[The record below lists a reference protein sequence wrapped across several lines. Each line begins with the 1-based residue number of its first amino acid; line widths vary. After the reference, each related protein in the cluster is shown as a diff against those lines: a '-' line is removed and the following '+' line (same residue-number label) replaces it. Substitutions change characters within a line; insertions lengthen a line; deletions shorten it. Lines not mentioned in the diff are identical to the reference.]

1 MNVSKPL
8 LVLLL
13 LVWMAGCAS
22 YTTKNPAFLQ
32 GKQLITEG
40 QFEAGLGKL
49 QQAADEEPENIEI
62 RAALARELD
71 SVAGHLLLQADNE
84 LLAGNIDAAEQTYLR
99 VLGIA
104 PNNGRA
110 IAGLDAAALDRK
122 HNGLVKQAKEYMAN
136 DQIEAAEK
144 IIRGVLAENP
154 AQADAR
160 QLVNELSERIAR
172 AEMSQLS
179 LVSAFRQPITMEF
192 RDAPLK
198 TIFELISR
206 TAGINFIFDRTV
218 QQEAKTSIF
227 VRDNPIEDVLK
238 LILLTNQLA
247 YKVLNENSLLIYPD
261 TPAKQKD
268 YQELVVR
275 SFHINNTDV
284 KQMVAMVRGLV
295 KARDIYVNERL
306 NLFIMRD
313 TLEMIRLVERLV
325 TINDFPDPE
334 VMLEVEVLEINRNS
348 ALKLGPEMP
357 TQTSFSFLPGVGTAA
372 PVLGADG
379 LLKLTQTSIDGLRNF
394 SIANQVLV
402 EFRKSLTANNVLANP
417 RIRVKSREK
426 AKILIGDKIPII
438 TSNVSGQAATVTQ
451 SVTFVDV
458 GLKLEMEPIISQN
471 DEVSIKALLEVST
484 VVANIPLGNGGQ
496 VPQIGTRTAETLLS
510 SRDGVTQV
518 LAGLIQDRDRKTLS
532 GIAGLVDIP
541 VLGKLFASQ
550 DLNREKTEI
559 ILLITPRI
567 VRNVI
572 QPSNFESEF
581 HSGTASAAGN
591 IPVNIRKTAPQSLSL
606 LPSGGAGGLG
616 RGNVFEQALR
626 SGSRDNGE
634 TVNPFEAAAAQAR
647 SPVPTLNLQAPASV
661 TMGREF
667 TATVRL
673 ITQNTRL
680 TGELDLSY
688 DQSALELMDGA
699 ENSGSRTLKFG
710 REQPTGMTSILRFK
724 VIGANTGTTTI
735 SVDGV
740 RVQDEKGEA
749 VEIQAPPV
757 ANITLQ

>member
-1 MNVSKPL
+1 MNTRKNL
-8 LVLLL
+8 LLLLL

-40 QFEAGLGKL
+40 QFEAGLSKL
-49 QQAADEEPENIEI
+49 QQAADEEPDNLEI
-62 RAALARELD
+62 RTTLVRELD
-71 SVAGHLLLQADNE
+71 SIAGQLLFQADNE

-104 PNNGRA
+104 PNNERA
-110 IAGLDAAALDRK
+110 IAGLGSVDLSRK
-122 HNGLVKQAKEYMAN
+122 HVGMINQAREYLAN
-136 DQIEAAEK
+136 DQLETAEK
-144 IIRGVLAENP
+144 IIRSVLAENP
-154 AQADAR
+154 AQPGAR

-172 AEMSQLS
+172 AEISQLS

-306 NLFIMRD
+306 NLFVIRD
-313 TLEMIRLVERLV
+313 TLEMVRLVERLV
-325 TINDFPDPE
+325 AINDFPDPE
-334 VMLEVEVLEINRNS
+334 VMLEVEILEINRNN
-348 ALKLGPEMP
+348 LLDIGPKMP
-357 TQTSFSFLPGVGTAA
+357 TQATFSFLPGVGTAA

-379 LLKLTQTSIDGLRNF
+379 LLKLTQTNIDGLRNF
-394 SIANQVLV
+394 AISNQVLV
-402 EFRKSLTANNVLANP
+402 EFKKKLTANNILANP

-426 AKILIGDKIPII
+426 AKILIGNKIPIFA
-438 TSNVSGQAATVTQ
+438 SNTTPTGVVSQN
-451 SVTFVDV
+451 VTFLDV
-458 GLKLEMEPIISQN
+458 GLKLEVEPVISTN
-471 DEVSIKALLEVST
+471 GEVSIKVVLEVST
-484 VVANIPLGNGGQ
+484 LGEKETSG
-496 VPQIGTRTAETLLS
+496 PTTAFRIGTRSAETLLS
-510 SRDGVTQV
+510 SRDGETQV
-518 LAGLIQDRDRKTLS
+518 LAGLIQDNDTRGLT
-532 GIAGLVDIP
+532 GIAGLVDVP
-541 VLGKLFASQ
+541 VLGRLFANQS
-550 DLNREKTEI
+550 LNREKTEI

-567 VRNVI
+567 MRNVI
-572 QPSNFESEF
+572 QPNNFENEF
-581 HSGTASAAGN
+581 HSGTASFPGN

-606 LPSGGAGGLG
+606 LPSGGASGMGS
-616 RGNVFEQALR
+616 GNVFERALR
-626 SGSRDNGE
+626 GGQNDDDIP
-634 TVNPFEAAAAQAR
+634 NPFEAAAAQAR

-661 TMGREF
+661 ALGREF
-667 TATVRL
+667 TATVRMV
-673 ITQNTRL
+673 TQNTQL
-680 TGELDLSY
+680 TGEVDLSY
-688 DQSALELMDGA
+688 DQSTLELMDGG
-699 ENSGSRTLKFG
+699 ENSGSRTLKLG

-724 VIGANTGTTTI
+724 VIGVNTGTTAI

-749 VEIQAPPV
+749 VEVQAPSAV
-757 ANITLQ
+757 NITLQ

>member
-1 MNVSKPL
+1 MNASKPL

-62 RAALARELD
+62 RVALARELD
-71 SVAGHLLLQADNE
+71 SVAGQLLLQADNE

-104 PNNGRA
+104 PNNERA
-110 IAGLDAAALDRK
+110 ITGLDAAALDRK
-122 HNGLVKQAKEYMAN
+122 HNGLVRQAKEYMAN

-144 IIRGVLAENP
+144 IIRDVLAENP
-154 AQADAR
+154 VQAGAR

-172 AEMSQLS
+172 AEISQLS

-306 NLFIMRD
+306 NLFIIRD

-334 VMLEVEVLEINRNS
+334 VMLEVEVLEINRNNI
-348 ALKLGPEMP
+348 LKLGPQMP

-394 SIANQVLV
+394 TIANQVLV
-402 EFRKSLTANNVLANP
+402 EFRKTLTANDILANP

-426 AKILIGDKIPII
+426 AKILIGDKIPIFSSNA
-438 TSNVSGQAATVTQ
+438 TSTGVVSQN
-451 SVTFVDV
+451 VTFLDV
-458 GLKLEMEPIISQN
+458 GLKLEVEPIISPN
-471 DEVSIKALLEVST
+471 SEVSIKILLEVST
-484 VVANIPLGNGGQ
+484 LGARETSGTTTAFR
-496 VPQIGTRTAETLLS
+496 IGTRSAETLLS
-510 SRDGVTQV
+510 SRDGETQV
-518 LAGLIQDRDRKTLS
+518 LAGLIQDQDKKGLA

-541 VLGKLFASQ
+541 VLGRLFASQ
-550 DLNREKTEI
+550 ELTRDKTEI
-559 ILLITPRI
+559 VLLITPRI

-572 QPSNFESEF
+572 QPNNFESEF

-634 TVNPFEAAAAQAR
+634 TINPFEAAAAQAR

>member
-1 MNVSKPL
+1 MNTRKNL
-8 LVLLL
+8 LLLLL

-40 QFEAGLGKL
+40 QFEAGLSKL
-49 QQAADEEPENIEI
+49 QQAADEEPDNLEI
-62 RAALARELD
+62 RTTLVRELD
-71 SVAGHLLLQADNE
+71 SIAGQLLFQADNE

-104 PNNGRA
+104 PNNERA
-110 IAGLDAAALDRK
+110 IAGLGSVDLSRK
-122 HNGLVKQAKEYMAN
+122 HVGMINQAREYLAN
-136 DQIEAAEK
+136 DQLEAAEK
-144 IIRGVLAENP
+144 IIRSVLAENP
-154 AQADAR
+154 AQPGAR

-172 AEMSQLS
+172 AEISQLS

-192 RDAPLK
+192 REAPLK

-218 QQEAKTSIF
+218 QQETKTSIF

-306 NLFIMRD
+306 NLFVIRD
-313 TLEMIRLVERLV
+313 TLEMVRLVERLV
-325 TINDFPDPE
+325 AINDFPDPE
-334 VMLEVEVLEINRNS
+334 VMLEVEVLEIKRDRLHNLGLNTPTS
-348 ALKLGPEMP
+348 ATFSGAAATGNVVKPQDIPEITKMS
-357 TQTSFSFLPGVGTAA
+357 QIGF
-372 PVLGADG
+372 
-379 LLKLTQTSIDGLRNF
+379 DGLRNF
-394 SIANQVLV
+394 TIGNQVTLNL
-402 EFRKSLTANNVLANP
+402 RKELAASDILANP

-426 AKILIGDKIPII
+426 AKILIGDRIPVI
-438 TSNVSGQAATVTQ
+438 TANVTGQAATVTQ
-451 SVTFVDV
+451 SVTFVEV

-471 DEVSIKALLEVST
+471 DEVSIKALLEVSNVT
-484 VVANIPLGNGGQ
+484 STIQLGNGGR

-510 SRDGVTQV
+510 SRDGETQV
-518 LAGLIQDRDRKTLS
+518 LAGLIQERDIKELS
-532 GIAGLVDIP
+532 GIAGLVDVP
-541 VLGKLFASQ
+541 VLGRLFANQ
-550 DLNREKTEI
+550 TLDRKKTEI

-581 HSGTASAAGN
+581 HSGTASFPGN

-606 LPSGGAGGLG
+606 LPSGGAGGMAS
-616 RGNVFEQALR
+616 GNVFERALR
-626 SGSRDNGE
+626 GGQNDDDIP
-634 TVNPFEAAAAQAR
+634 NPFEAAAAQAR

-661 TMGREF
+661 ALGREF
-667 TATVRL
+667 TATVRMV
-673 ITQNTRL
+673 TQNTQL
-680 TGELDLSY
+680 TGEVDLSY
-688 DQSALELMDGA
+688 DQSVLELMDGG
-699 ENSGSRTLKFG
+699 ENSGSRTLKLG

-724 VIGANTGTTTI
+724 VIGVNTGTTAI

-749 VEIQAPPV
+749 VEVQAPSAV
-757 ANITLQ
+757 NITLQ

>member
-1 MNVSKPL
+1 MSASKNIL
-8 LVLLL
+8 MCFL

-40 QFEAGLGKL
+40 QFEAGLSKL
-49 QQAADEEPENIEI
+49 QQAADEEPENKEI
-62 RAALARELD
+62 QVVLVREQE
-71 SVAGHLLLQADNE
+71 SIAGQLLFQADNE
-84 LLAGNIDAAEQTYLR
+84 LLTGNIDAAEQVYLR
-99 VLGIA
+99 VLGMV
-104 PNNGRA
+104 PNNERA
-110 IAGLDAAALDRK
+110 IAGLGLAALDRK
-122 HNGLVKQAKEYMAN
+122 HARLASQAREHLASN
-136 DQIEAAEK
+136 QIEAAEK
-144 IIRGVLAENP
+144 ITRSILAENP
-154 AQADAR
+154 AQSDAR
-160 QLVNELSERIAR
+160 QLVDELSERIAR
-172 AEMSQLS
+172 AEISQLS
-179 LVSAFRQPITMEF
+179 LVSAFHKPITMEF

-206 TAGINFIFDRTV
+206 TAGINFVFDRTV

-247 YKVLNENSLLIYPD
+247 YKVLNDNSLLIYPD

-306 NLFIMRD
+306 NLFVIRD

-334 VMLEVEVLEINRNS
+334 VMLEVEILEINRNKLLNLGLNTPTS
-348 ALKLGPEMP
+348 A
-357 TQTSFSFLPGVGTAA
+357 TFSGVPGVGNVAGIAVT
-372 PVLGADG
+372 
-379 LLKLTQTSIDGLRNF
+379 KLSQINADGLRNF
-394 SIANQVLV
+394 TIGNQVVLNL
-402 EFRKSLTANNVLANP
+402 RNTLTANEILANP

-426 AKILIGDKIPII
+426 AKILIGDRIPII
-438 TSNVSGQAATVTQ
+438 TANVSGQAATVTQ
-451 SVTFVDV
+451 SVSFVEV
-458 GLKLEMEPIISQN
+458 GLKLEVEPIISQN
-471 DEVSIKALLEVST
+471 NEVSIKALLEVSNVTST
-484 VVANIPLGNGGQ
+484 VQLGNGGE
-496 VPQIGTRTAETLLS
+496 VPKIGTRTAETLLS
-510 SRDGVTQV
+510 SRDGETQV
-518 LAGLIQDRDRKTLS
+518 LAGLIRDEDKKGFTGL
-532 GIAGLVDIP
+532 AGLVDIP
-541 VLGKLFASQ
+541 VLGRLFANQ
-550 DLNREKTEI
+550 TLQRDKTEI

-572 QPSNFESEF
+572 QPNNFESEF

-591 IPVNIRKTAPQSLSL
+591 IPVNIRKTAPQSLSV

-616 RGNVFEQALR
+616 RGTIFEQALR
-626 SGSRDNGE
+626 SEARDNEE
-634 TVNPFEAAAAQAR
+634 TTNPFEAAAAQAR
-647 SPVPTLNLQAPASV
+647 SPVPTLSLQAPASV
-661 TMGREF
+661 AMGREF

-673 ITQNTRL
+673 ATQNTQL
-680 TGELDLSY
+680 TGELDLTY
-688 DQSALELMDGA
+688 DGDTLELMDGA
-699 ENSGSRTLKFG
+699 ENSGSRTLKLG

-724 VIGANTGTTTI
+724 VIGPNTGTTTI

-740 RVQDEKGEA
+740 RVQDEKGDA
-749 VEIQAPPV
+749 VEVQAPPV

>member
-1 MNVSKPL
+1 M
-8 LVLLL
+8 
-13 LVWMAGCAS
+13 
-22 YTTKNPAFLQ
+22 
-32 GKQLITEG
+32 
-40 QFEAGLGKL
+40 
-49 QQAADEEPENIEI
+49 
-62 RAALARELD
+62 
-71 SVAGHLLLQADNE
+71 
-84 LLAGNIDAAEQTYLR
+84 
-99 VLGIA
+99 
-104 PNNGRA
+104 
-110 IAGLDAAALDRK
+110 
-122 HNGLVKQAKEYMAN
+122 
-136 DQIEAAEK
+136 
-144 IIRGVLAENP
+144 
-154 AQADAR
+154 
-160 QLVNELSERIAR
+160 
-172 AEMSQLS
+172 
-179 LVSAFRQPITMEF
+179 
-192 RDAPLK
+192 
-198 TIFELISR
+198 
-206 TAGINFIFDRTV
+206 
-218 QQEAKTSIF
+218 
-227 VRDNPIEDVLK
+227 
-238 LILLTNQLA
+238 
-247 YKVLNENSLLIYPD
+247 
-261 TPAKQKD
+261 
-268 YQELVVR
+268 R

-334 VMLEVEVLEINRNS
+334 VMLEVEVLEINRNN

-402 EFRKSLTANNVLANP
+402 EFKKTLTANNVLANP

-484 VVANIPLGNGGQ
+484 VVDTIPLGNGGQ

-541 VLGKLFASQ
+541 VLGRLFASQ

-559 ILLITPRI
+559 VLLITPRI

-616 RGNVFEQALR
+616 GSNVFGQALR
-626 SGSRDNGE
+626 SGSRDNEE

-661 TMGREF
+661 AMGREF

-673 ITQNTRL
+673 ITQNTQL
-680 TGELDLSY
+680 TGEVDLGY

-757 ANITLQ
+757 ASITLQ

>member
-1 MNVSKPL
+1 MSASKNIL
-8 LVLLL
+8 MCFL

-40 QFEAGLGKL
+40 QFEAGLSKL
-49 QQAADEEPENIEI
+49 QQAADEEPENKEI
-62 RAALARELD
+62 QVVLVREQE
-71 SVAGHLLLQADNE
+71 SIAGQLLFQADNE
-84 LLAGNIDAAEQTYLR
+84 LLTGNIDAAEQVYLR
-99 VLGIA
+99 VLGMV
-104 PNNGRA
+104 PNNERA
-110 IAGLDAAALDRK
+110 IAGLGLAALDRK
-122 HNGLVKQAKEYMAN
+122 HARLASQAREHLASN
-136 DQIEAAEK
+136 QIEAAEK
-144 IIRGVLAENP
+144 ITRSILAENP
-154 AQADAR
+154 AQSDAR
-160 QLVNELSERIAR
+160 QLVDELSERIAR
-172 AEMSQLS
+172 AEISQLS
-179 LVSAFRQPITMEF
+179 LVSAFHKPITMEF

-247 YKVLNENSLLIYPD
+247 YKVLNDNSLLIYPD

-268 YQELVVR
+268 YQELVIR
-275 SFHINNTDV
+275 SFHVNNTDV

-334 VMLEVEVLEINRNS
+334 VMLDVEVLEINRIKVLNLGLNTPTS
-348 ALKLGPEMP
+348 A
-357 TQTSFSFLPGVGTAA
+357 TFSGTPGVGNVAGIAVT
-372 PVLGADG
+372 
-379 LLKLTQTSIDGLRNF
+379 KLSQINADGLRNF
-394 SIANQVLV
+394 TIGNNVTLDL
-402 EFRKSLTANNVLANP
+402 RKQLTANEILANP

-426 AKILIGDKIPII
+426 AKILIGDKIPIFS
-438 TSNVSGQAATVTQ
+438 SNATAAGVVSQN
-451 SVTFVDV
+451 VTFLDV
-458 GLKLEMEPIISQN
+458 GLKLEVEPIISLN
-471 DEVSIKALLEVST
+471 SEVSIKIFLEVST
-484 VVANIPLGNGGQ
+484 LGAREQSGTTTAFR
-496 VPQIGTRTAETLLS
+496 IGTRTAETLLS
-510 SRDGVTQV
+510 SRDGETQV
-518 LAGLIQDRDRKTLS
+518 LAGLIQDQDKRGLE

-541 VLGKLFASQ
+541 VLGRLFASQ
-550 DLNREKTEI
+550 ELTRDKTEI

-572 QPSNFESEF
+572 QPNNFESEF

-591 IPVNIRKTAPQSLSL
+591 IPVNIRKTAPQSLSV

-616 RGNVFEQALR
+616 RGTIFEQALR
-626 SGSRDNGE
+626 SEARDNEE
-634 TVNPFEAAAAQAR
+634 TTNPFEAAAAQAR
-647 SPVPTLNLQAPASV
+647 SPVPTLSLQAPASV
-661 TMGREF
+661 AMGREF

-673 ITQNTRL
+673 ATQNTQL
-680 TGELDLSY
+680 TGELDLTY
-688 DQSALELMDGA
+688 DGDTLELMDGA
-699 ENSGSRTLKFG
+699 ENSGSRTLKLG

-724 VIGANTGTTTI
+724 VIGPNTGTTTI

-740 RVQDEKGEA
+740 RVQDEKGDA
-749 VEIQAPPV
+749 VEVQAPPV

>member
-1 MNVSKPL
+1 MSASKNIL
-8 LVLLL
+8 MCLL

-40 QFEAGLGKL
+40 QFEAGLSKL
-49 QQAADEEPENIEI
+49 QQAADEEPESREI
-62 RAALARELD
+62 RAVLAREQD
-71 SVAGHLLLQADNE
+71 SIAGQLLFQADNE
-84 LLAGNIDAAEQTYLR
+84 LLTGNIDAAEQIYLR
-99 VLGIA
+99 VLGMV
-104 PNNGRA
+104 PNNERA
-110 IAGLDAAALDRK
+110 IAGLGLAALDRK
-122 HNGLVKQAKEYMAN
+122 HARLARQAREYLASN
-136 DQIEAAEK
+136 QIEEAEK
-144 IIRGVLAENP
+144 IIRSILAENP

-160 QLVNELSERIAR
+160 QLVDELSERIAR
-172 AEMSQLS
+172 AEISQLS
-179 LVSAFRQPITMEF
+179 LVSAFHKPITMEF

-206 TAGINFIFDRTV
+206 TAGINFVFDRTV

-247 YKVLNENSLLIYPD
+247 YKVLNDNSLLIYPD

-306 NLFIMRD
+306 NLFVIRD

-334 VMLEVEVLEINRNS
+334 VMLEVEILEINRNK
-348 ALKLGPEMP
+348 ALNLGLNTP
-357 TQTSFSFLPGVGTAA
+357 TSVTFSGVPGVGNVAGIAVT
-372 PVLGADG
+372 
-379 LLKLTQTSIDGLRNF
+379 KLSQINADGLRNF
-394 SIANQVLV
+394 TIGNQVVLNL
-402 EFRKSLTANNVLANP
+402 RNQLTANEILANP

-426 AKILIGDKIPII
+426 AKILIGDKIPIFS
-438 TSNVSGQAATVTQ
+438 SNATATGVVSQN
-451 SVTFVDV
+451 VTFLDV
-458 GLKLEMEPIISQN
+458 GLKLEVEPVISLN
-471 DEVSIKALLEVST
+471 SEVSIKILLEVST
-484 VVANIPLGNGGQ
+484 LGARESSGTTTAFR
-496 VPQIGTRTAETLLS
+496 IGTRTAETLLS
-510 SRDGVTQV
+510 SRDGETQV
-518 LAGLIQDRDRKTLS
+518 LAGLIQDQDKRGLA

-541 VLGKLFASQ
+541 VLGRLFASQ
-550 DLNREKTEI
+550 ELTRDKTEI
-559 ILLITPRI
+559 ILLITPRV

-572 QPSNFESEF
+572 QPNNFESEF

-591 IPVNIRKTAPQSLSL
+591 IPVNIRKTAPQSLSV

-616 RGNVFEQALR
+616 KGTIFEQALR
-626 SGSRDNGE
+626 SEARDNEE
-634 TVNPFEAAAAQAR
+634 TANPFEAAAAQAR
-647 SPVPTLNLQAPASV
+647 SPVPILSLQAPASV
-661 TMGREF
+661 AMGREF

-673 ITQNTRL
+673 ATQNTQL
-680 TGELDLSY
+680 TGELDLTY
-688 DQSALELMDGA
+688 DGDTLELMDGA
-699 ENSGSRTLKFG
+699 ENSGSRTLKLG

-724 VIGANTGTTTI
+724 VIGPNTGTTTI

-749 VEIQAPPV
+749 VEVQAPPV

>member
-1 MNVSKPL
+1 
-8 LVLLL
+8 
-13 LVWMAGCAS
+13 CAS

-40 QFEAGLGKL
+40 QFEAGLSKL
-49 QQAADEEPENIEI
+49 QQAADEEPENKEI
-62 RAALARELD
+62 QVVLVREQE
-71 SVAGHLLLQADNE
+71 SIAGQLLFQADNE
-84 LLAGNIDAAEQTYLR
+84 LLTGNIDAAEQVYLR
-99 VLGIA
+99 VLGMV
-104 PNNGRA
+104 PNNERA
-110 IAGLDAAALDRK
+110 IAGLGLAALDRK
-122 HNGLVKQAKEYMAN
+122 HARLASQAREHLASN
-136 DQIEAAEK
+136 QIEAAEK
-144 IIRGVLAENP
+144 ITRSILAENP
-154 AQADAR
+154 AQSDAR
-160 QLVNELSERIAR
+160 QLVDELSERIAR
-172 AEMSQLS
+172 AEISQLS
-179 LVSAFRQPITMEF
+179 LVSAFHKPITMEF

-247 YKVLNENSLLIYPD
+247 YKVLNDNSLLIYPD

-268 YQELVVR
+268 YQELVIR
-275 SFHINNTDV
+275 SFHVNNTDV

-334 VMLEVEVLEINRNS
+334 VMLDVEVLEINRIKVLNLGLNTPTS
-348 ALKLGPEMP
+348 A
-357 TQTSFSFLPGVGTAA
+357 TFSGTPGVGNVAGIAVT
-372 PVLGADG
+372 
-379 LLKLTQTSIDGLRNF
+379 KLSQINADGLRNF
-394 SIANQVLV
+394 TIGNNVTLDL
-402 EFRKSLTANNVLANP
+402 RKQLTANEILANP

-426 AKILIGDKIPII
+426 AKILIGDKIPIFS
-438 TSNVSGQAATVTQ
+438 SNATATGVVSQN
-451 SVTFVDV
+451 VTFLDV
-458 GLKLEMEPIISQN
+458 GLKLEVEPIISLN
-471 DEVSIKALLEVST
+471 SEVSIKILLEVST
-484 VVANIPLGNGGQ
+484 LGAREQSGTTTAFR
-496 VPQIGTRTAETLLS
+496 IGTRTAETLLS
-510 SRDGVTQV
+510 SRDGETQV
-518 LAGLIQDRDRKTLS
+518 LAGLIQDQDKRGLE

-541 VLGKLFASQ
+541 VLGRLFASQ
-550 DLNREKTEI
+550 ELTRDKTEI

-572 QPSNFESEF
+572 QPNNFESEF

-591 IPVNIRKTAPQSLSL
+591 IPVNIRKTAPQSLSV

-616 RGNVFEQALR
+616 RGTIFEQALR
-626 SGSRDNGE
+626 SEARDNEE
-634 TVNPFEAAAAQAR
+634 TTNPFEAAAAQAR
-647 SPVPTLNLQAPASV
+647 SPVPTLSLQAPASV
-661 TMGREF
+661 AMGREF

-673 ITQNTRL
+673 ATQNTQL
-680 TGELDLSY
+680 TGELDLTY
-688 DQSALELMDGA
+688 DGDTLELMDGA
-699 ENSGSRTLKFG
+699 ENSGSRTLKLG

-724 VIGANTGTTTI
+724 VIGPNTGTTTI

-740 RVQDEKGEA
+740 RVQDEKGDA
-749 VEIQAPPV
+749 VEVQAPPV

>member
-1 MNVSKPL
+1 MSASKNIL
-8 LVLLL
+8 MCFL

-40 QFEAGLGKL
+40 QFEAGLSKL
-49 QQAADEEPENIEI
+49 QQAADEEPENKEI
-62 RAALARELD
+62 QVVLVREQE
-71 SVAGHLLLQADNE
+71 SIAGQLLFQADNE
-84 LLAGNIDAAEQTYLR
+84 LLTGNIDAAEQVYLR
-99 VLGIA
+99 VLGMV
-104 PNNGRA
+104 PNNERA
-110 IAGLDAAALDRK
+110 IAGLGLAALDRK
-122 HNGLVKQAKEYMAN
+122 HARLASQAREHLASN
-136 DQIEAAEK
+136 QIEAAEK
-144 IIRGVLAENP
+144 ITRSILAENP
-154 AQADAR
+154 AQSDAR
-160 QLVNELSERIAR
+160 QLVDELSERIAR
-172 AEMSQLS
+172 AEISQLS
-179 LVSAFRQPITMEF
+179 LVSAFHKPITMEF

-247 YKVLNENSLLIYPD
+247 YKVLNDNSLLIYPD

-306 NLFIMRD
+306 NLFVIRD

-334 VMLEVEVLEINRNS
+334 VMLEVEILEINRNKLLNLGLNTPTS
-348 ALKLGPEMP
+348 A
-357 TQTSFSFLPGVGTAA
+357 TFSGVPGVGNVAGIAVT
-372 PVLGADG
+372 
-379 LLKLTQTSIDGLRNF
+379 KLSQINADGLRNF
-394 SIANQVLV
+394 TIGNQVVLNL
-402 EFRKSLTANNVLANP
+402 RNTLTANEILANP

-426 AKILIGDKIPII
+426 AKILIGDRIPII
-438 TSNVSGQAATVTQ
+438 TANVSGQAATVTQ
-451 SVTFVDV
+451 SVSFVEV
-458 GLKLEMEPIISQN
+458 GLKLEVEPIISQN
-471 DEVSIKALLEVST
+471 NEVSIKALLEVSNVTST
-484 VVANIPLGNGGQ
+484 VQLGNGGE
-496 VPQIGTRTAETLLS
+496 VPKIGTRTAETLLS
-510 SRDGVTQV
+510 SRDGETQV
-518 LAGLIQDRDRKTLS
+518 LAGLIRDEDKKGFTGL
-532 GIAGLVDIP
+532 AGLVDIP
-541 VLGKLFASQ
+541 VLGRLFANQ
-550 DLNREKTEI
+550 TLQRDKTEI

-572 QPSNFESEF
+572 QPNNFESEF

-591 IPVNIRKTAPQSLSL
+591 IPVNIRKTAPQSLSV

-616 RGNVFEQALR
+616 RGTIFEQALR
-626 SGSRDNGE
+626 SEARDNEE
-634 TVNPFEAAAAQAR
+634 TTNPFEAAAAQAR
-647 SPVPTLNLQAPASV
+647 SPVPTLSLQAPASV
-661 TMGREF
+661 AMGREF

-673 ITQNTRL
+673 ATQNTQL
-680 TGELDLSY
+680 TGELDLTY
-688 DQSALELMDGA
+688 DGDTLELMDGA
-699 ENSGSRTLKFG
+699 ENSGSRTLKLG

-724 VIGANTGTTTI
+724 VIGPNTGTTTI

-740 RVQDEKGEA
+740 RVQDEKGDA
-749 VEIQAPPV
+749 VEVQAPPV

>member
-1 MNVSKPL
+1 MNASKPL

-13 LVWMAGCAS
+13 LIWMAGCAS

-62 RAALARELD
+62 RVALVRELD
-71 SVAGHLLLQADNE
+71 SVAGQLLLQADNE
-84 LLAGNIDAAEQTYLR
+84 LLTGNIDAAEQAYLR

-104 PNNGRA
+104 PNNERA
-110 IAGLDAAALDRK
+110 IAGLEAAAIDRK

-160 QLVNELSERIAR
+160 QLVNELSERISR

-334 VMLEVEVLEINRNS
+334 VMLEVEVLEINRNN
-348 ALKLGPEMP
+348 ALKLGPDMP

-402 EFRKSLTANNVLANP
+402 EFRKTLTANDILANP

-426 AKILIGDKIPII
+426 AKIMIGDKIPIFSSNA
-438 TSNVSGQAATVTQ
+438 TSTGVVSQN
-451 SVTFVDV
+451 VTFLDV
-458 GLKLEMEPIISQN
+458 GLKLEVEPVISPN
-471 DEVSIKALLEVST
+471 SEVSIKILLEVST
-484 VVANIPLGNGGQ
+484 LGARETSGTTTAFR
-496 VPQIGTRTAETLLS
+496 IGTRSAETLLF
-510 SRDGVTQV
+510 SRDGETQV
-518 LAGLIQDRDRKTLS
+518 LAGLIQDQDRRGLS

-541 VLGKLFASQ
+541 VLGRLFASQ
-550 DLNREKTEI
+550 NLTRDKTEI
-559 ILLITPRI
+559 VLLITPRI

-616 RGNVFEQALR
+616 GSNVFGQALR
-626 SGSRDNGE
+626 SGSRDNEE

-661 TMGREF
+661 AMGREF

-673 ITQNTRL
+673 ITQNTQL
-680 TGELDLSY
+680 TGEVDLGY

-757 ANITLQ
+757 ASITLQ

>member
-1 MNVSKPL
+1 MSASKNIL
-8 LVLLL
+8 MCFL

-40 QFEAGLGKL
+40 QFEAGLSKL
-49 QQAADEEPENIEI
+49 QQAADEEPENKEI
-62 RAALARELD
+62 QVVLVREQE
-71 SVAGHLLLQADNE
+71 SIAGQLLFQADNE
-84 LLAGNIDAAEQTYLR
+84 LLTGNIDAAEQVYLR
-99 VLGIA
+99 VLGMV
-104 PNNGRA
+104 PNNERA
-110 IAGLDAAALDRK
+110 IAGLGLAALDRK
-122 HNGLVKQAKEYMAN
+122 HARLASQAREHLASN
-136 DQIEAAEK
+136 QIEAAEK
-144 IIRGVLAENP
+144 ITRSILAENP
-154 AQADAR
+154 AQSDAR
-160 QLVNELSERIAR
+160 QLVDELSERIAR
-172 AEMSQLS
+172 AEISQLS
-179 LVSAFRQPITMEF
+179 LVSAFHKPITMEF

-247 YKVLNENSLLIYPD
+247 YKVLNDNSLLIYPD

-268 YQELVVR
+268 YQELVIR
-275 SFHINNTDV
+275 SFHVNNTDV

-334 VMLEVEVLEINRNS
+334 VMLDVEVLEINRIKVLNLGLNTPTS
-348 ALKLGPEMP
+348 A
-357 TQTSFSFLPGVGTAA
+357 TFSGTPGVGNVAGIAVT
-372 PVLGADG
+372 
-379 LLKLTQTSIDGLRNF
+379 KLSQINADGLRNF
-394 SIANQVLV
+394 TIGNNVTLDL
-402 EFRKSLTANNVLANP
+402 RKQLTANEILANP

-426 AKILIGDKIPII
+426 AKILIGDKIPIFS
-438 TSNVSGQAATVTQ
+438 SNATATGVVSQN
-451 SVTFVDV
+451 VTFLDV
-458 GLKLEMEPIISQN
+458 GLKLEVEPIISLN
-471 DEVSIKALLEVST
+471 SEVSIKILLEVST
-484 VVANIPLGNGGQ
+484 LGAREQSGTTTAFR
-496 VPQIGTRTAETLLS
+496 IGTRTAETLLS
-510 SRDGVTQV
+510 SRDGETQV
-518 LAGLIQDRDRKTLS
+518 LAGLIQDQDKRGLE

-541 VLGKLFASQ
+541 VLGRLFASQ
-550 DLNREKTEI
+550 ELTRDKTEI

-572 QPSNFESEF
+572 QPNNFESEF

-591 IPVNIRKTAPQSLSL
+591 IPVNIRKTAPQSLSV

-616 RGNVFEQALR
+616 RGTIFEQALR
-626 SGSRDNGE
+626 SEARDNEE
-634 TVNPFEAAAAQAR
+634 TTNPFEAAAAQAR
-647 SPVPTLNLQAPASV
+647 SPVPTLSLQAPASV
-661 TMGREF
+661 AMGREF

-673 ITQNTRL
+673 ATQNTQL
-680 TGELDLSY
+680 TGELDLTY
-688 DQSALELMDGA
+688 DGDTLELMDGA
-699 ENSGSRTLKFG
+699 ENSGSRTLKLG

-724 VIGANTGTTTI
+724 VIGPNTGTTTI

-740 RVQDEKGEA
+740 RVQDEKGDA
-749 VEIQAPPV
+749 VEVQAPPV

>member
-1 MNVSKPL
+1 MNTRKNL
-8 LVLLL
+8 LLLLL

-40 QFEAGLGKL
+40 QFEAGLSKL
-49 QQAADEEPENIEI
+49 QQAADEEPDNLEI
-62 RAALARELD
+62 RTVLTRELD
-71 SVAGHLLLQADNE
+71 SIAGQLLFQADNE
-84 LLAGNIDAAEQTYLR
+84 LLTGNIDAAEQTYLR

-104 PNNGRA
+104 PNNERA
-110 IAGLDAAALDRK
+110 IAGLGAANLDRK
-122 HNGLVKQAKEYMAN
+122 HIGLVNQAKDHLAN
-136 DQIEAAEK
+136 NQLEAAEK
-144 IIRGVLAENP
+144 IIRSVLAENP
-154 AQADAR
+154 AQAGAR

-172 AEMSQLS
+172 SEISQLS

-306 NLFIMRD
+306 NLFVIRD

-334 VMLEVEVLEINRNS
+334 VMLEVEVLEINRNNV
-348 ALKLGPEMP
+348 LKLGPQMP
-357 TQTSFSFLPGVGTAA
+357 TQATFSFLPGVGTAA

-379 LLKLTQTSIDGLRNF
+379 LLKLTQTNIDGLRNF
-394 SIANQVLV
+394 AISNQVLI
-402 EFRKSLTANNVLANP
+402 EFRKNLTANNVLANP

-426 AKILIGDKIPII
+426 AKILIGDRIPVI
-438 TSNVSGQAATVTQ
+438 TANVSGQAATVTQ
-451 SVTFVDV
+451 SVTFVEV

-484 VVANIPLGNGGQ
+484 VTDTIPLGNGGR

-541 VLGKLFASQ
+541 VLGRLFANQS
-550 DLNREKTEI
+550 LEREKTEI
-559 ILLITPRI
+559 VLLITPRI

-572 QPSNFESEF
+572 QPNNFENEF
-581 HSGTASAAGN
+581 HSGTASFPGN

-606 LPSGGAGGLG
+606 LPSGGASGMGS
-616 RGNVFEQALR
+616 GNVFERALR
-626 SGSRDNGE
+626 GGQNDDDIS
-634 TVNPFEAAAAQAR
+634 NPFEAAAAQAR

-661 TMGREF
+661 AIGREF
-667 TATVRL
+667 TATVRM
-673 ITQNTRL
+673 ITQNTQL
-680 TGELDLSY
+680 TGEVDLSY
-688 DQSALELMDGA
+688 DQSTLELMDGG
-699 ENSGSRTLKFG
+699 ENSGSRTLKLG

-724 VIGANTGTTTI
+724 VIGADTGTTTI

-749 VEIQAPPV
+749 VEVQAPPAV
-757 ANITLQ
+757 NITLQ